1 MSNRTE
7 ISTLG
12 EFGLIRHLT
21 DKIELKNP
29 STLKGVGDDAAV
41 LDYTDKQVLVTT
53 DLLLEGIHFDL
64 MYVPLKHLGYKSAVV
79 NFSDIYAMNGRP
91 KQITVS
97 LGISK
102 RTLYE
107 VFSDKETLLEECI
120 LKGQKEGDEF
130 LRNVLATSEN
140 VLEVLLKCYQRSIEQ
155 FHATNKKFFE
165 DIKKYPKAYELMTS
179 RHNQDSEETV
189 NFFKEGVKQGIF
201 RDDVNFAIINLL
213 VREQIDVLMN
223 TDICKEYSFLEVY
236 ESIMFTF
243 LRGISTEKG
252 AHELEVFIREYRK
265 KTITGNNETE
275 ND

>member
-1 MSNRTE
+1 MSEYTK
-7 ISTLG
+7 
-12 EFGLIRHLT
+12 HLT
-21 DKIELKNP
+21 PRPELRERIIETAVEAFSAHGIK
-29 STLKGVGDDAAV
+29 SITMDDIA
-41 LDYTDKQVLVTT
+41 T
-53 DLLLEGIHFDL
+53 
-64 MYVPLKHLGYKSAVV
+64 
-79 NFSDIYAMNGRP
+79 
-91 KQITVS
+91 S

-155 FHATNKKFFE
+155 FHATNNFE